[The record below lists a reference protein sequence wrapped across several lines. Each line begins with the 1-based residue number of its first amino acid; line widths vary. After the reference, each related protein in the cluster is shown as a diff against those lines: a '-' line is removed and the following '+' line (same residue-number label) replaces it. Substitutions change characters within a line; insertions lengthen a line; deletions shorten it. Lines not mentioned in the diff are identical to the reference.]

1 MFKIDAEPKFIT
13 DVKVNTLALQGEF
26 STTYRVLPSDE
37 LKALDNGEPDSWKQL
52 LARVVVGFGPVEIAG
67 TMIKGGRR
75 CALMRTCARWSDCVG
90 THEDL
95 AAKLAILLEPKP

>member
-1 MFKIDAEPKFIT
+1 MFKIIAEPQFTT

-37 LKALDNGEPDSWKQL
+37 LKALDNGEADSWKQL

-67 TMIKGGRR
+67 STVMGDQADGLAQLIRWPGVGQ
-75 CALMRTCARWSDCVG
+75 AMLARYWAG
-90 THEDL
+90 LYE
-95 AAKLAILLEPKP
+95 AAQGN